1 MERAMTEFSRLE
13 VFDCPLEGIN
23 LIEASAGTGKTWNLS
38 WLYLRLL
45 LERDLRVP
53 DILVVTFTKAATAEL
68 RDRIRARIV
77 ESLEGLEQGE
87 RGETPDKT
95 LAEFLKRL
103 QQRGLT
109 PEQLRDRLEL
119 ARENFDDAAIHT
131 IHGFCQRALADTPF
145 SAGLPFELEAVQD
158 DAERLLQ
165 AIRDFWRRRIAD
177 PAGGLSSEMAR
188 YLRDRK
194 DSPESWAELLKPVVG
209 KPLAEQRWP
218 EDLADA
224 PEPDESAL
232 ERAFAAARAVWETDG
247 SGAVGRVLAALASG
261 ALKKN
266 IYKEEGI
273 AQAQGDW
280 DRWLLG
286 GQPTRCGPRASKQK
300 LELFSAEKLS
310 GSITK
315 GNAPPAHAFFTA
327 AGALLKASADFDQ
340 ALSLARLRLLRDLV
354 ESVPAALRDEKRRQ
368 RVVSFDDMLANLHRA
383 LEADAP
389 RPGPGA
395 EALAAALRRRFPAA
409 LIDEFQDTDPLQF
422 GIFLRIYRG
431 QPGPLFL
438 VGDPKQA
445 IYRFRNADLHT
456 YLKAEGEARHHY
468 SLPANQRSVTG
479 LIDGCNVLF
488 GAHDRAFLQAGIVF
502 RPVEPGEK
510 QTQLGFPALEDRSA
524 EARAALQV
532 WLLPRGAEGRRIHRN
547 AAKPLCARVT
557 AAEIARLLA
566 EAGAGRIRLGNGPLT
581 AADIAVLVRSHG
593 QGRIMREALAER
605 GIACVELSQASVFAT
620 LEAEELARILLAI
633 AERRDNLLRAALATD
648 LLGYDAAAID
658 GFVRDEADFFRHL
671 ERFAAYRDLWA
682 QRGFAVMFRRLLREE
697 GVEARL
703 LAAPRGERRLTD
715 VLHLGELLAQAA
727 REHAGVDTLL
737 RWFQAQRQQAM
748 VDDNAQLRLESDSE
762 RVQIVTIHKS
772 KGLEYPVVFCPFLW
786 DGFQRAASGPADL
799 LEYHE
804 DGRTVLDFDP
814 ASRGSDEIK
823 GLIREE
829 EAAETLRLIY
839 VALTRA
845 VQRCYLI
852 AGLYERAAG
861 RGQPTPDES
870 TRSLL
875 NWLVAGGGWEPAD
888 WLNSQKKRDADLIEA
903 IWRELPGRA
912 ESGGLAVADLPE
924 PPTVEAQASQ
934 PASSPF
940 QARTFTR
947 TLSESWNLGSFSAMI
962 RNRPD
967 AGDGADHDADA
978 GHGGRGA
985 MPSLIPGD
993 DALRFPA
1000 GAEAGSCI
1008 HTLFELANFSQPE
1021 SAEDAIHLALARHP
1035 LPPAQ
1040 RSDGP
1045 EVLAARLRSLLRNV
1059 LSTPLPRPDAA
1070 PLRLSSLAPADCL
1083 HELRFTLAGG
1093 PLAAE
1098 AVNAFLRDQG
1108 YELPPLSFRTIQGY
1122 LTGAIDLV
1130 LRADGRYYLLDWKSN
1145 HLGHEPGD
1153 YAPAALA
1160 EVMREE
1166 RYTLQYL
1173 IYCLALH
1180 RHLRARLP
1188 GYDYLRDFGGVYYL
1202 FVRAVRPDWA
1212 EGQAAPPGVFFDRP
1226 DPDVIAAL
1234 DALLGQTA
1242 PDSPV
1247 CLSLEATA

>member
-1 MERAMTEFSRLE
+1 MTEFSPLK

-45 LERDLRVP
+45 LERDLQAP

-68 RDRIRARIV
+68 RDRIRSRIV
-77 ESLEGLEQGE
+77 DALTGLGQRERDESPGE
-87 RGETPDKT
+87 P
-95 LAEFLKRL
+95 LAGFFERL
-103 QQRGLT
+103 LQRGLT

-119 ARENFDDAAIHT
+119 ARENFDDAAIFT

-165 AIRDFWRRRIAD
+165 AVRDFWRRRIAD
-177 PAGGLSSEMAR
+177 PAGGLSPEMAR
-188 YLRDRK
+188 NLRDK
-194 DSPESWAELLKPVVG
+194 NDSPERWAELLRPVVG

-218 EDLADA
+218 EGLADD
-224 PEPDESAL
+224 PEPDAAAL
-232 ERAFAAARAVWETDG
+232 EQAFAAARAVWQTAGGEVVE
-247 SGAVGRVLAALASG
+247 AVLAARAG
-261 ALKKN
+261 GMLKKN
-266 IYKEEGI
+266 IYREDGI
-273 AQAQGDW
+273 QQAQAEW
-280 DRWLLG
+280 DHWLLQ
-286 GQPTRCGPRASKQK
+286 GQPTRGRSRAKSNK
-300 LELFSAEKLS
+300 LELFGGDKLS
-310 GSITK
+310 ASVTK

-327 AGALLKASADFDQ
+327 ADALLKASDEFDQ
-340 ALSLARLRLLRDLV
+340 ALNLARLRLLRDLV
-354 ESVPAALRDEKRRQ
+354 ETVPESLRDEKRRQ

-383 LEADAP
+383 LEADAET
-389 RPGPGA
+389 PGPGA
-395 EALAAALRRRFPAA
+395 EALATALRRRFPAA

-422 GIFLRIYRG
+422 GIFLRIYRD

-468 SLPANQRSVTG
+468 SLPANQRSVAG
-479 LIDGCNVLF
+479 LIDGCNALF
-488 GAHDRAFLQAGIVF
+488 GSHDRAFLQAGIVF
-502 RPVEPGEK
+502 RPVALGDK
-510 QTQLGFPALEDRSA
+510 QQQTDFAVLEDDSA
-524 EARAALQV
+524 EKRAPLQV
-532 WLLPRGAEGRRIHRN
+532 WLLPRNDEGQCIHRN

-566 EAGAGRIRLGNGPLT
+566 DGRAGHIRIRERPLT
-581 AADIAVLVRSHG
+581 AGDIAVLVRSHA
-593 QGRIMREALAER
+593 QGRHMREALAER
-605 GIACVELSQASVFAT
+605 GIASVELSQASVFAT

-648 LLGYDAAAID
+648 LLGHDAAVID
-658 GFVRDEADFFRHL
+658 GFVRDETGFFRHL
-671 ERFAAYRDLWA
+671 ERFAGYRDLWA
-682 QRGFAVMFRRLLREE
+682 QRGFAFMFRRLLREE

-703 LAAPRGERRLTD
+703 LGQPRGERRLTD

-727 REHAGVDTLL
+727 REHAGIDALL
-737 RWFQAQRQQAM
+737 RWFQTQRRDAGAEE
-748 VDDNAQLRLESDSE
+748 NAQLRLESDSD

-786 DGFQRAASGPADL
+786 DGFQQPASGPADL
-799 LEYHE
+799 LEYHR

-814 ASRGSDEIK
+814 AAKDDIEIK
-823 GLIREE
+823 ALIKAE

-852 AGLYERAAG
+852 AGLYERSSG
-861 RGQPTPDES
+861 RGKPTPDES

-875 NWLVAGGGWEPAD
+875 NWLVAGGGHDPAD
-888 WLNSQKKRDADLIEA
+888 WLNSKVNRDPQLIEA
-903 IWRELPGRA
+903 VWRALPARA
-912 ESGGLAVADLPE
+912 ESGGLAVADLPD
-924 PPTVEAQASQ
+924 PPVALGTSDAETRA
-934 PASSPF
+934 PC
-940 QARTFTR
+940 QARMFTR
-947 TLSESWNLGSFSAMI
+947 TLYESWNLGSFSAMI

-967 AGDGADHDADA
+967 NGDSADHDADA
-978 GHGGRGA
+978 GQGGRGPA
-985 MPSLIPGD
+985 PASLPGD
-993 DALRFPA
+993 DGLRFPA

-1008 HTLFELANFSQPE
+1008 HTLFELADFSRPE
-1021 SAEDAIHLALARHP
+1021 TAEDAIRRALARHP

-1040 RSDGP
+1040 RADGA
-1045 EVLAARLRSLLRNV
+1045 EALAARLRSLLRNV
-1059 LSTPLPRPDAA
+1059 LSTHLPRPGAE
-1070 PLRLSSLAPADCL
+1070 PLRLSSLGPADAL
-1083 HELRFTLAGG
+1083 RELRFTLAGG
-1093 PLAAE
+1093 TLASD

-1108 YELPPLSFRTIQGY
+1108 HDLPPLSFRAIQGY

-1130 LRADGRYYLLDWKSN
+1130 FRADGRYYLLDWKSN
-1145 HLGHEPGD
+1145 HLGYAPGD

-1180 RHLRARLP
+1180 RHLRARCP
-1188 GYDYLRDFGGVYYL
+1188 GYDYERDFGGVYYL

-1212 EGQAAPPGVFFDRP
+1212 EGQAEPPGVFFDRP
-1226 DPDVIAAL
+1226 GPEVIEAL
-1234 DALLGQTA
+1234 DALIGQ
-1242 PDSPV
+1242 PR
-1247 CLSLEATA
+1247 EATA